1 MATALV
7 LAAAVGVTVGL
18 FGAGGSLLSLA
29 ALVLALGMQLQA
41 ATAGP
46 ANKRRG

>member
-29 ALVLALGMQLQA
+29 ALVLGMQLQA